1 MSSSWNVL
9 PSPAVAAG
17 PAATA
22 VLHAAGPAGLP
33 AVPVPSPQVR
43 CCFVLCS
50 PVCCANEHTANPFV
64 SAPPFC
70 TQHNQAVWDVHPC
83 VCRPHGKVRWVV
95 WLLSVCLR
103 ACANVPTTTTKKYST
118 CAYEGGCW
126 VDVTQPWLAPQRL
139 YWGNEVLNAS
149 MSAAGMPCARSGTAG
164 GSSSIPPVS

>member
-1 MSSSWNVL
+1 MYCLHLLLPLALLPRPSSMPLVL
-9 PSPAVAAG
+9 LGYLLSLFLHHRCVVVSCSVRLFV
-17 PAATA
+17 
-22 VLHAAGPAGLP
+22 VLTSTLP
-33 AVPVPSPQVR
+33 IRSS
-43 CCFVLCS
+43 L
-50 PVCCANEHTANPFV
+50 
-64 SAPPFC
+64 PPRFA
-70 TQHNQAVWDVHPC
+70 HGQAVWDVHPC